1 MKTINETMNQK
12 QESHILPEHVVTKL
26 FPGELP
32 DEEEWKEKYPPRKL
46 PEGAMV
52 TRLGPSPTGLMH
64 LGGVYASLISER
76 FAHQTNGVFYLRI
89 EDTDEARSQPETTEV
104 IVKSL
109 YFFNIP
115 VDEGMTISGEEKGDY
130 GPYTQS
136 ARAKLYQTFAK
147 KLVEQGK
154 AYPCFCTSEETKTL
168 GEQQMKDGI
177 RPGYYGKWAK
187 WRDAS
192 PEEVEAELAK
202 GTPYV
207 IRLRSDGNFEN
218 KVKVH
223 DLLKGDLELSE
234 NDIDKKIFVPAT
246 GLPRYHLAHVI
257 DDHFMGTTHVL
268 RGDEWLSS
276 VPLHLELFEA
286 LGWKPPEYGHLAPIQ
301 KMEDASKKRKLSK
314 RKDPEANAMLYQEEG
329 FLPEA
334 VVEYLLNLANSDFED
349 WRKEN
354 QGKDNREF
362 HLTFERLSRSNGPL
376 LDFVKLNDVSKEIV
390 SHLQASEIYDRGLVW
405 AKQYNQK
412 LAEEMER
419 NPDYTKDALNI
430 EREGAPRPRKDI
442 GAWSD
447 LYAEIGYFF
456 DSIFGEKEPVSE
468 ELFGT
473 AKDDRESIVNAFLET
488 YNENDTKDE
497 WFEKVKDIGRK
508 LGYADGAKA
517 YKLEPEKYKGQVG
530 DVAKIFRV
538 LLTGKTN
545 TPDLHS
551 VMKVMG
557 KERVTQRLKM
567 V

>member
-1 MKTINETMNQK
+1 MEFIKTKNETMHQ
-12 QESHILPEHVVTKL
+12 ILPESLIAKL
-26 FPGELP
+26 FPNELP
-32 DEEEWKEKYPPRKL
+32 LAEDWGKKYPPREL
-46 PEGAMV
+46 PEEAMV

-89 EDTDEARSQPETTEV
+89 EDTDEARSRPETTEV
-104 IVKSL
+104 IVRSL
-109 YFFNIP
+109 DFFNIP
-115 VDEGMTISGEEKGDY
+115 VDEGMTISGEEKGNY
-130 GPYTQS
+130 GPYIQS
-136 ARAKLYQTFAK
+136 ARAKLYQTFVK
-147 KLVEQGK
+147 QLVERGK
-154 AYPCFCTSEETKTL
+154 AYPCFCTSEETNAL
-168 GEQQMKDGI
+168 GEQQMKEGI

-192 PEEVEAELAK
+192 PEEVETELSK

-207 IRLRSDGNFEN
+207 IRLRSNGNFEN
-218 KVKVH
+218 KIKVH

-286 LGWKPPEYGHLAPIQ
+286 LGWKPPQYGHLAPIQ
-301 KMEDASKKRKLSK
+301 KMEDDSKKRKLSK

-329 FLPEA
+329 FPPEA

-354 QGKDNREF
+354 PGKDNREF
-362 HLTFERLSRSNGPL
+362 HLTFERLARSNGPL
-376 LDFVKLNDVSKEIV
+376 LDFVKLNDVSKEII
-390 SHLQASEIYDRGLVW
+390 SRMSASEIYDRGLAW

-442 GAWSD
+442 GTWSD
-447 LYAEIGYFF
+447 LYVETGYFF
-456 DSIFGEKEPVSE
+456 DAIFQEKEPISDE
-468 ELFGT
+468 IFGV
-473 AKDDRESIVNAFLET
+473 AKDDCKSIINSFLET
-488 YNENDTKDE
+488 YEENDTKDE

-545 TPDLHS
+545 TPDLYS
-551 VMKVMG
+551 LMKVMG